1 MNSAIYPEEVEHL
14 AARYG
19 EPRRELVEIE
29 ADPEFFRHFQ
39 ASLRRRR
46 AEVGLVI
53 RRSSGN
59 ILLTTKVFY
68 PAGVFRIPTGG
79 IKPGEAVEEALWREL
94 QEETGLAV
102 EETRFAALIEY
113 RMTAGTNV
121 VRFATYLFLLD
132 APGGEPQCN
141 DPDEEICEF
150 RETPPAELHAAGES
164 LANLGPSWRSWGVWR
179 AVPHRV
185 AAEILAPNSEIL
197 PPEPNGA

>member
-14 AARYG
+14 AERYG

-53 RRSSGN
+53 RRKSGN

-68 PAGVFRIPTGG
+68 PAGVFRLPTGG

-94 QEETGLAV
+94 QEETGLSV
-102 EETRFAALIEY
+102 EATQFAALLEY

-121 VRFATYLFLLD
+121 VRFATYLFVLD
-132 APGGEPQCN
+132 APDGEPHCS

-150 RETPPAELHAAGES
+150 REVSPAELEAAGES

-185 AAEILAPNSEIL
+185 AAEILIAGGSPVPIAP
-197 PPEPNGA
+197 